1 LTDEL
6 TNAPGAPLGDDIGQQ
21 RREEPTHE
29 SLSGL
34 GHFLAAAIR
43 QVRPY
48 WKEMSVVV
56 LASIPQVAL
65 ETAQPML
72 LMVLINA
79 IVAHDTARVWTAVL
93 GLVGLIPIYIAGNFL
108 FEYMA
113 SRVGASVSNDLRMA
127 AFWRLQ
133 ALSVAYHRGR
143 SRGDL
148 LSRFSSDLDAVE
160 RSIVTELP
168 FALSCL
174 ISISVGVALML
185 SVEWRLG
192 LALCALLPFVIV
204 GPRWLGARASQA
216 SYVRQRDAAVVMGAL
231 EESIAAHAVI
241 KTFDLQGILIA
252 GFGRK
257 LSTLYRSTVRASLLS
272 GLQGTSISG
281 SGSILLILAI
291 CGGAV
296 LAVRGSLSVG
306 GLVAVFDLLWF
317 VVANLNALSKVVT
330 PMQRASGGMTRIQ
343 EVLGAREG
351 VADRAGARALPPFSD
366 AIRFDNV
373 HYGYDAVPVLNG
385 VQLTIRRGESIL
397 LVGPSGSGKSTLLA
411 LLLRMDD
418 PTSGAVTIDGH
429 DLRDVTQVSL
439 RTRMGVVFQ
448 DSFLFDTSVRENIRF
463 GNPEATDAAIEA
475 AARDAGIHDVIA
487 ALPDGYDTRLGGGG
501 ASLSGGERQRVAIA
515 RALVREPAIL
525 VLDEPAS
532 ALDAQAEAAINRTLR
547 QVAKG
552 RTVIAVTHRL
562 APTATDRILV
572 MSAGRLVEDGTH
584 AALIAQGGVYAD
596 LWQAQHRSASV
607 E

>member
-1 LTDEL
+1 MAVDL
-6 TNAPGAPLGDDIGQQ
+6 GQQ
-21 RREEPTHE
+21 EREDPTHE

-34 GHFLAAAIR
+34 WQFLAAAIR

-56 LASIPQVAL
+56 IAGIPQVAL

-72 LMVLINA
+72 LMVLIDA
-79 IVAHDTARVWTAVL
+79 IVAHDTGRVWAAVA
-93 GLVGLIPIYIAGNFL
+93 GLVALIPIYITGNFL

-127 AFWRLQ
+127 AYWRLQ
-133 ALSVAYHRGR
+133 TLSVAYHRGR

-185 SVEWRLG
+185 TVEWRLG
-192 LALCALLPFVIV
+192 LVLCALLPLVIV

-216 SYVRQRDAAVVMGAL
+216 SYVRQRDAAMVMGAL

-241 KTFDLQGILIA
+241 KTFDLQGILFA
-252 GFGRK
+252 KFGRM

-281 SGSILLILAI
+281 SGSILLILSI

-317 VVANLNALSKVVT
+317 VVANLHALSKVVS
-330 PMQRASGGMTRIQ
+330 PLQRASGGMARID
-343 EVLGAREG
+343 EVLQTSDA
-351 VADRAGARALPPFSD
+351 VIDRAGARTLPPFSD
-366 AIRFDNV
+366 AIRFENV
-373 HYGYDAVPVLNG
+373 HYGYNRTPVLAG
-385 VQLTIRRGESIL
+385 VQFTIRRGESIL
-397 LVGPSGSGKSTLLA
+397 IVGPSGSGKSTLLT
-411 LLLRMDD
+411 LLLRLAD
-418 PTSGAVTIDGH
+418 PSSGAVTIDGH
-429 DLRDVTQVSL
+429 DLRDVTQMSL

-448 DSFLFDTSVRENIRF
+448 ESFLFDTTVRENIRF
-463 GNPEATDAAIEA
+463 GNPDATDAEIEA

-487 ALPDGYDTRLGGGG
+487 ALPDGYDTRLGGG
-501 ASLSGGERQRVAIA
+501 AARLSGGERQRVSIA
-515 RALVREPAIL
+515 RALVREPEIL

-532 ALDAQAEAAINRTLR
+532 ALDAQAEVAINRTLR

-552 RTVIAVTHRL
+552 RTVIAVTHRI
-562 APTATDRILV
+562 APAATDRILV
-572 MSAGRLVEDGTH
+572 MSAGRLIEDGTH
-584 AALIAQGGVYAD
+584 AELIALGGVYAA
-596 LWQAQHRSASV
+596 LWRAQNFSASDPALLL
-607 E
+607 

>member
-1 LTDEL
+1 VAEDL
-6 TNAPGAPLGDDIGQQ
+6 
-21 RREEPTHE
+21 REEPTHA

-34 GHFLAAAIR
+34 GHFLAAAAH

-48 WKEMSVVV
+48 WKQMVVVV

-79 IVAHDTARVWTAVL
+79 IVAHDHARVWTAVA
-93 GLVGLIPIYIAGNFL
+93 GLVALVPIYITGNFM

-113 SRVGASVSNDLRMA
+113 SRVGAAVSNDLRMA

-133 ALSVAYHRGR
+133 AMSVAYHRGR

-160 RSIVTELP
+160 RSVVTDIP
-168 FALSCL
+168 FAFSCL
-174 ISISVGVALML
+174 LSISVGVALML
-185 SVEWRLG
+185 TVQWQLG
-192 LALCALLPFVIV
+192 LALCALLPFVVV

-216 SYVRQRDAAVVMGAL
+216 SYIRQRDAAAVMGSL

-241 KTFDLQGILIA
+241 KTFDLQGILLA

-272 GLQGTSISG
+272 GLQGSSISG
-281 SGSILLILAI
+281 SGSILLILSI

-296 LAVRGSLSVG
+296 LAVRGNLSVG

-317 VVANLNALSKVVT
+317 VVANLNALSKVVP

-343 EVLGAREG
+343 EVLNAREG
-351 VADRAGARALPPFSD
+351 VADKPGAPSLPPFID

-373 HYGYDAVPVLNG
+373 HYGYAGSRVLAG
-385 VQLTIRRGESIL
+385 IQLTIRRGESVLI
-397 LVGPSGSGKSTLLA
+397 VGPSGSGKSTLLA

-418 PTSGAVTIDGH
+418 PTIGTVSIDGH

-448 DSFLFDTSVRENIRF
+448 DSFLFDTTVRENIRF
-463 GNPEATDAAIEA
+463 GNPEATNAAIEA

-487 ALPDGYDTRLGGGG
+487 ALPNGYDTRLGGGATG
-501 ASLSGGERQRVAIA
+501 LSGGERQRVSIA
-515 RALVREPAIL
+515 RALVREPELLI
-525 VLDEPAS
+525 LDEPAS
-532 ALDAQAEAAINRTLR
+532 ALDAQAEAAITRTLR

-562 APTATDRILV
+562 APAATDRILV
-572 MSAGRLVEDGTH
+572 MSAGQLVEDGTH
-584 AALIAQGGVYAD
+584 AELLARGGVYAD
-596 LWQAQHRSASV
+596 LWRAQHQAATV
-607 E
+607 V

>member
-1 LTDEL
+1 
-6 TNAPGAPLGDDIGQQ
+6 
-21 RREEPTHE
+21 
-29 SLSGL
+29 LSGL
-34 GHFLAAAIR
+34 WQYLAAAIR
-43 QVRPY
+43 QVRPH

-56 LASIPQVAL
+56 IASVPQVAL

-72 LMVLINA
+72 LMVLIDA
-79 IVAHDTARVWTAVL
+79 IVAHDTTRVWTAVA
-93 GLVGLIPIYIAGNFL
+93 GLVALIPIYITGNFL

-113 SRVGASVSNDLRMA
+113 SRVGAAVSNDLRLA

-133 ALSVAYHRGR
+133 ALSAAYHRGR

-160 RSIVTELP
+160 RSIVVEIP

-174 ISISVGVALML
+174 LSISVGVALML

-192 LALCALLPFVIV
+192 LALCALLPLVIV

-241 KTFDLQGILIA
+241 KTFDLQGTLIA

-257 LSTLYRSTVRASLLS
+257 LSTLYHSTVRASLLS
-272 GLQGTSISG
+272 GLQGSSISG
-281 SGSILLILAI
+281 SGSILLVLAI

-296 LAVRGSLSVG
+296 LAVRGDLSVG

-317 VVANLNALSKVVT
+317 VVANLNALSKVVP
-330 PMQRASGGMTRIQ
+330 PMQRASGGMARIQ
-343 EVLGAREG
+343 EVLSAREG
-351 VADRAGARALPPFSD
+351 VADRPGARVLPPFAD

-373 HYGYDAVPVLNG
+373 HYGYDGTPVLNG
-385 VQLTIRRGESIL
+385 VELTIRHGESVLI
-397 LVGPSGSGKSTLLA
+397 VGPSGSGKSTLLA

-418 PTSGAVTIDGH
+418 PTTGAVSIDGH
-429 DLRDVTQVSL
+429 DLREVTQVSL

-448 DSFLFDTSVRENIRF
+448 DSFLFDTTIRENIRF
-463 GNPEATDAAIEA
+463 GNPDATNTAIEA

-487 ALPDGYDTRLGGGG
+487 ALPNGYDTRLGGGG

-525 VLDEPAS
+525 ILDEPAS

-562 APTATDRILV
+562 APAATDRILV
-572 MSAGRLVEDGTH
+572 MSGGRLVEDGTH
-584 AALIAQGGVYAD
+584 AQLIALGGVYAD
-596 LWQAQHRSASV
+596 LWRAQQQLSQDAFAG
-607 E
+607 

>member
-1 LTDEL
+1 M
-6 TNAPGAPLGDDIGQQ
+6 ADD
-21 RREEPTHE
+21 PTHA

-34 GHFLAAAIR
+34 WHFLTVAVR

-48 WKEMSVVV
+48 WKEMLVVV

-79 IVAHDTARVWTAVL
+79 IVAHDNARVWMAVS
-93 GLVGLIPIYIAGNFL
+93 GLVALVPIYITGNFL

-113 SRVGASVSNDLRMA
+113 SRVGAAVSNDLRMA

-160 RSIVTELP
+160 RSIVTDIP

-174 ISISVGVALML
+174 LSISVGVVLML

-192 LALCALLPFVIV
+192 LTLCALLPLVII

-241 KTFDLQGILIA
+241 KTFDLQGILLA
-252 GFGRK
+252 GFGKK

-272 GLQGTSISG
+272 GLQGSSISG
-281 SGSILLILAI
+281 SGSILLVLSI
-291 CGGAV
+291 CLGAV
-296 LAVRGSLSVG
+296 FAVRGSLSVG
-306 GLVAVFDLLWF
+306 GLVATFDLLWF
-317 VVANLNALSKVVT
+317 VVANLNALSKVVP

-343 EVLGAREG
+343 EVLSARES
-351 VADRAGARALPPFSD
+351 VADRAGAHALPPFSD
-366 AIRFDNV
+366 AIQFDNV
-373 HYGYDAVPVLNG
+373 HYDYAGVRVLTG
-385 VQLTIRRGESIL
+385 IRLTIRRGESIL
-397 LVGPSGSGKSTLLA
+397 IVGPSGSGKSTLLS
-411 LLLRMDD
+411 LILRMDD
-418 PTSGAVTIDGH
+418 PVIGTVSIDGH
-429 DLRDVTQVSL
+429 DLREVTQVSL
-439 RTRMGVVFQ
+439 RMRMGVVFQ
-448 DSFLFDTSVRENIRF
+448 ESVLLDTTVRENIRL
-463 GNPEATDAAIEA
+463 GNPEASDAAIES

-487 ALPDGYDTRLGGGG
+487 ALPNGYDTRLGGG
-501 ASLSGGERQRVAIA
+501 AANLSGGERQRVAIA
-515 RALVREPAIL
+515 RALVREPTIL
-525 VLDEPAS
+525 ILDEPAS

-552 RTVIAVTHRL
+552 RTLIAVTHRL
-562 APTATDRILV
+562 APAATDRILV
-572 MSAGRLVEDGTH
+572 LSGGQLVEDGTH
-584 AALIAQGGVYAD
+584 AELIALGGVYAE
-596 LWQAQHRSASV
+596 LWRVQHQSATV

>member
-1 LTDEL
+1 M
-6 TNAPGAPLGDDIGQQ
+6 GDDIGQQ
-21 RREEPTHE
+21 RQDEPTHA

-34 GHFLAAAIR
+34 WHFLATAIR

-48 WKEMSVVV
+48 WKEMAVVV
-56 LASIPQVAL
+56 MASIPQVAL

-79 IVAHDTARVWTAVL
+79 IVAHDTARVWMAVA
-93 GLVGLIPIYIAGNFL
+93 GLVGLIPIYITGNFL

-133 ALSVAYHRGR
+133 SLSVSYHRGR
-143 SRGDL
+143 TRGDL

-160 RSIVTELP
+160 RSIVIDIP
-168 FALSCL
+168 YALSCL

-241 KTFDLQGILIA
+241 KTFDLQGILFA
-252 GFGRK
+252 KFGRK

-281 SGSILLILAI
+281 SGSILLILSI

-306 GLVAVFDLLWF
+306 GMVAVFDLLWF
-317 VVANLNALSKVVT
+317 VVANLNALSKVVS
-330 PMQRASGGMTRIQ
+330 PMQRASGGMARIQ
-343 EVLGAREG
+343 EVLHTSEG
-351 VADRAGARALPPFSD
+351 VVDRAGAHALPPFAD

-373 HYGYDAVPVLNG
+373 HYGYNRTPVLAG
-385 VQLTIRRGESIL
+385 VDVTIRRGESIL
-397 LVGPSGSGKSTLLA
+397 IVGPSGSGKSTLLT
-411 LLLRMDD
+411 LLLRLAD
-418 PTSGAVTIDGH
+418 PTSGVVTIDGH

-448 DSFLFDTSVRENIRF
+448 DSFLFDTTVRENIRF
-463 GNPEATDAAIEA
+463 GNPEATDAVIEA

-487 ALPDGYDTRLGGGG
+487 ALPDGYDTRLGGG
-501 ASLSGGERQRVAIA
+501 ATSLSGGERQRVSIA
-515 RALVREPAIL
+515 RALVRSPEIL

-532 ALDAQAEAAINRTLR
+532 ALDAQAEVAINRTLR

-562 APTATDRILV
+562 APAATDRILV

-584 AALIAQGGVYAD
+584 AELIALNGVYAG
-596 LWQAQHRSASV
+596 LWRAQNLSAADPTLL
-607 E
+607 